1 MLFIVKLLNTEITN
15 GFNYFLVSF
24 TLEIKDFF
32 SSRIGQ
38 LSREVGKQKKII
50 SQFSTSL
57 SLSKYIFIPVSSY
70 F

>member
-1 MLFIVKLLNTEITN
+1 
-15 GFNYFLVSF
+15 VSF